1 MIGRLLAMASAV
13 LLIGAAPPHRIA
25 TVAAG
30 LDHPWSVAFLPDG
43 RVLVTERP
51 GRLRVIANGKLA
63 AKPVAG
69 VPAVYAKSQGGLFD
83 VLPHPRFAEN
93 RLLYLSYAAGTPG
106 ANTTRIAR
114 ARLEGDQLVGLK
126 VIFDTAPTKDTPV
139 HYGGRM
145 AWLPDGTLAMTTGDG
160 FDYREDAQ
168 RPGTLFGKI
177 VRLRDDGSVPRGNP
191 FAGRRGARGEVWSLG
206 HRNPQGLA
214 VDGATGA
221 LYAHEHGPAG
231 GDELNLIRRGANYGW
246 PVATF
251 GRDYSGAAISPFR
264 RYKGMT
270 DGLVVWTPSIAPS
283 GLAIYRG
290 AMFPEWQGDAILGA
304 LAHQHVRR
312 VHLSNGKVVGQQ
324 RLFPELKAR
333 IRDVRVAP
341 DGALWLTVDD
351 DNGRVLR
358 VTRG

>member
-1 MIGRLLAMASAV
+1 MINRIIAAAAAV
-13 LLIGAAPPHRIA
+13 LLVGAAPPHRIA
-25 TVAAG
+25 TVATG

-43 RVLVTERP
+43 RVLVAERP
-51 GRLRVIANGKLA
+51 GRLRVIVGGKLA
-63 AKPVAG
+63 AKPIAG
-69 VPAVYAKSQGGLFD
+69 VPKVYAKSQGGLFD

-93 RLLYLSYAAGTPG
+93 RLLYLSYAAGTPD

-114 ARLEGDQLVGLK
+114 ARLDGDRLVGLT
-126 VIFDTAPTKDTPV
+126 VIFETAPSKDTPV
-139 HYGGRM
+139 HYGGRL
-145 AWLPDGTLAMTTGDG
+145 AWLRDGTLAMTTGDG
-160 FDYREDAQ
+160 FDYREDSQ
-168 RPGTLFGKI
+168 RLGKLTGKI
-177 VRLRDDGSVPRGNP
+177 VRLRDDGSVPPDNP
-191 FAGRRGARGEVWSLG
+191 FVGRRGARGEIWSLG

-214 VDGATGA
+214 VDPATGA

-231 GDELNLIRRGANYGW
+231 GDELNRIRRGANYGW

-251 GRDYSGAAISPFR
+251 GRDYSGAAISPFK

-283 GLAIYRG
+283 GLVIYRG

-304 LAHQHVRR
+304 LAHEHVRR
-312 VHLSNGKVVGQQ
+312 VDLAGDRVVGQEK
-324 RLFPELKAR
+324 LFPELKAR

-341 DGALWLTVDD
+341 DGALWLTVDED
-351 DNGRVLR
+351 KGRVLR